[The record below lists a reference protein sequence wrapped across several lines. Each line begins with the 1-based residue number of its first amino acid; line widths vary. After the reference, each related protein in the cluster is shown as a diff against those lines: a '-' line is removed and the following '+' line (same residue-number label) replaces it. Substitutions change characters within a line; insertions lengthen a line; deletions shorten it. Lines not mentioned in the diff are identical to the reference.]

1 MQGEGKMEQKRHM
14 SRRRRQM
21 RRRRNILVGIIIA
34 VIVVLIGGV
43 AIALK
48 LHKKS
53 KASQK
58 TQTTTSGEVQNL
70 NLDSST
76 EDTEKEETPDA
87 AKEEVP
93 DRSSFAVDPNVPVG
107 SDTANDEKTVYL
119 TFDDGPSYNTQAV
132 LDILDQHNAKATFFV
147 TGINPDYYNMIK
159 VAYDKGHTI
168 GLHTYS
174 HDYAAVYASQDA
186 FFQDLDQIG
195 QIVKEQIGYV
205 PCFTRFPGGSS
216 NTISANYTQ
225 GIMTALAQ
233 EVQAR
238 GYQYYDWNISCGDG
252 GDNPADVLRD
262 QAISVDYT
270 NIVLLLH
277 DANNKET
284 TVEALPAIIEHY
296 QNLGYQ
302 FKAIDRETFDAHHG
316 IGN

>member
-1 MQGEGKMEQKRHM
+1 MRREVQNRKHM
-14 SRRRRQM
+14 SRRRQRALRK
-21 RRRRNILVGIIIA
+21 RRI
-34 VIVVLIGGV
+34 LIGIMILIV
-43 AIALK
+43 AAIIGGIVLAVK
-48 LHKKS
+48 LNK
-53 KASQK
+53 KASTTK
-58 TQTTTSGEVQNL
+58 ATTSKDVQNL
-70 NLDSST
+70 KLDESGTQAT
-76 EDTEKEETPDA
+76 EAEKETKSED
-87 AKEEVP
+87 VP
-93 DRSSFAVDPNVPVG
+93 DRSGFAVDPNVPVG

-132 LDILDQHNAKATFFV
+132 LDILDKYNAKATFFV
-147 TGINPDYYNMIK
+147 TGINPDYYDMIK

-174 HDYAAVYASQDA
+174 HDYAAVYASQEA
-186 FFQDLDQIG
+186 YFQDLDQIG

-205 PCFTRFPGGSS
+205 PCFIRFPGGSS

-225 GIMTALAQ
+225 GIMTALSQ
-233 EVQAR
+233 EVQNR

-270 NIVLLLH
+270 NIVLLMH

-284 TVEALPAIIEHY
+284 TVAALPEIIEHY